1 MQFLAAYVLV
11 VPAMASLA
19 FAWQAWRLHRARQFP
34 LPGAWVMLRTRVST
48 GWWFTLNKLAMVL
61 TAIAFA
67 LLSVSI
73 WRGLGGSWLFLV
85 GCD

>member
-1 MQFLAAYVLV
+1 
-11 VPAMASLA
+11 
-19 FAWQAWRLHRARQFP
+19 
-34 LPGAWVMLRTRVST
+34 
-48 GWWFTLNKLAMVL
+48 VL

-67 LLSVSI
+67 LLSASI